1 MLHTLQRA
9 PAQSDT
15 APAEIGRHVSREYV
29 VPTRARPM
37 ADMLTPYS
45 ESADLLRARLA
56 TPLTEHTVLVVD
68 DHDFSLD
75 AVARSLTLD
84 GHTVF
89 VAKNGLQAL
98 TLLRARSFDLV
109 LLDIMMPEVSGFQV
123 LEQCRSDPQLQH
135 IPIVVI
141 SGNDDLDSVVRCV
154 EMGAADYLFKPFDH
168 VLFKARVD
176 ACLEKKRLRD
186 QEQAYIRQLKA
197 EQEKSERLLLNVLPA
212 PIAARL
218 KQDQG
223 IIAEQFDDVTV
234 LFADIVDFTTL
245 AARVTPT
252 ELVGVLNEIFS
263 LFDELAEQHEL
274 EKIKTIGDAYMVVG
288 GLPVTRADHA
298 EAIADMALDMRLA
311 MARFNAEHSELFSMR
326 IGISSGP
333 AVAGVIG
340 TAKFAY
346 DLWGDTV
353 NTASRME
360 SHGLPGHIQV
370 SAATYKRLRE
380 AYRFTARGLINV
392 KGKGAMRTYL
402 LDGKKVPR
410 RSKEVADC
418 RLQIVRSL
426 S

>member
-1 MLHTLQRA
+1 MLHTLKHRTPGQTDIM
-9 PAQSDT
+9 PVE
-15 APAEIGRHVSREYV
+15 PGRHGAQEFV
-29 VPTRARPM
+29 VPPRARPSVEIL
-37 ADMLTPYS
+37 APYD
-45 ESADLLRARLA
+45 EPAELVRARLA
-56 TPLTEHTVLVVD
+56 TPLTGHTVLVVD
-68 DHDFSLD
+68 DHDFSRD

-84 GHTVF
+84 GHTV
-89 VAKNGLQAL
+89 VAAKNGRQAL
-98 TLLRARSFDLV
+98 TLLRARPFDLV
-109 LLDIMMPEVSGFQV
+109 LLDIMMPEVNGFQV
-123 LEQCRSDPQLQH
+123 LEQCRADSQLRH

-154 EMGAADYLFKPFDH
+154 EMGAEDYLLKPFDH

-218 KQDQG
+218 KHDQG
-223 IIAEQFDDVTV
+223 VIAEQFDDVSV
-234 LFADIVDFTTL
+234 LFADIVDFTAL
-245 AARVTPT
+245 AARITPT
-252 ELVGVLNEIFS
+252 ELVGLLNQIFS
-263 LFDELAEQHEL
+263 LFDQLAEQHGL

-288 GLPVTRADHA
+288 GLPVARADHA
-298 EAIADMALDMRLA
+298 EAVADMALA
-311 MARFNAEHSELFSMR
+311 MQRAIARFNAERSELFTMR

-370 SAATYKRLRE
+370 SAATYKRLRK
-380 AYRFTARGLINV
+380 AYRFTARGRIDV
-392 KGKGAMRTYL
+392 KGKGAMRAYL
-402 LDGKKVPR
+402 LERKKSPR
-410 RSKEVADC
+410 RSSH
-418 RLQIVRSL
+418 IHS
-426 S
+426 

>member
-1 MLHTLQRA
+1 MLHTYKHHA
-9 PAQSDT
+9 PGQIDVV
-15 APAEIGRHVSREYV
+15 PAEPGRHGAKEFV
-29 VPTRARPM
+29 VPPRAQPGVDIL
-37 ADMLTPYS
+37 APYD
-45 ESADLLRARLA
+45 EPAELLRARLA

-68 DHDFSLD
+68 DHDFSRD

-84 GHTVF
+84 GHTV
-89 VAKNGLQAL
+89 VAAKNGRQAL
-98 TLLRARSFDLV
+98 ALLRARPFDLV
-109 LLDIMMPEVSGFQV
+109 LLDIMMPEVNGFQV
-123 LEQCRSDPQLQH
+123 LEQCRADSQLRH

-154 EMGAADYLFKPFDH
+154 EMGAADYLLKPFDY

-186 QEQAYIRQLKA
+186 QEQAYIRLLKA

-218 KQDQG
+218 KHNQG

-245 AARVTPT
+245 AARITPT
-252 ELVGVLNEIFS
+252 KLVGVLNQIFS
-263 LFDELAEQHEL
+263 LFDRLAERHGL

-288 GLPVTRADHA
+288 GLPVERTDHA
-298 EAIADMALDMRLA
+298 EAVAEMALDMRRA
-311 MARFNAEHSELFSMR
+311 IACFSDEHGELFMMR

-340 TAKFAY
+340 TTKFAY
-346 DLWGDTV
+346 DIWGDTV

-360 SHGLPGHIQV
+360 SHGLPGKIQV
-370 SAATYKRLRE
+370 SAATYKRLCKT
-380 AYRFTARGLINV
+380 YHFTARGRIDI
-392 KGKGAMRTYL
+392 KGKGALRAYL
-402 LDGKKVPR
+402 LERKKSPR
-410 RSKEVADC
+410 RSK
-418 RLQIVRSL
+418 
-426 S
+426 

>member
-1 MLHTLQRA
+1 MLQTLKHRSPGQG
-9 PAQSDT
+9 DVM
-15 APAEIGRHVSREYV
+15 PAEPGRHGAKEFV
-29 VPTRARPM
+29 VPSRVRPTVDIP
-37 ADMLTPYS
+37 ASYDEAAELV
-45 ESADLLRARLA
+45 RARLGTA
-56 TPLTEHTVLVVD
+56 LTEHTVLVVD
-68 DHDFSLD
+68 DHDFSRD

-84 GHTVF
+84 GHTV
-89 VAKNGLQAL
+89 VAAKNGRQAL
-98 TLLRARSFDLV
+98 TLLRARPFDLV
-109 LLDIMMPEVSGFQV
+109 LLDIMMPEINGFEV
-123 LEQCRSDPQLQH
+123 LEQCRADSQLRQ

-154 EMGAADYLFKPFDH
+154 EMGAADYLLKPFDH

-176 ACLEKKRLRD
+176 ACLEKKRMHD
-186 QEQAYIRQLKA
+186 KEQAYIRQLKA
-197 EQEKSERLLLNVLPA
+197 EQEKSERLLLNILPA

-218 KQDQG
+218 KHDQG

-234 LFADIVDFTTL
+234 LFADIVDFTRL
-245 AARVTPT
+245 AARITPT
-252 ELVGVLNEIFS
+252 ELVGVLNQIFS
-263 LFDELAEQHEL
+263 LFDQLAEQHGL

-288 GLPVTRADHA
+288 GLPVARADHA
-298 EAIADMALDMRLA
+298 EAVADMALDMRRA
-311 MARFNAEHSELFSMR
+311 IDCFNAEHGELFTMR

-370 SAATYKRLRE
+370 SAATYKRLRNT
-380 AYRFTARGLINV
+380 YRFTARGRIDV

-402 LDGKKVPR
+402 LERKKAPR
-410 RSKEVADC
+410 RRK
-418 RLQIVRSL
+418 
-426 S
+426 

>member
-1 MLHTLQRA
+1 MLHTFKHRSPGQA
-9 PAQSDT
+9 DVMPVE
-15 APAEIGRHVSREYV
+15 PGRHGGQELL
-29 VPTRARPM
+29 VPPRARP
-37 ADMLTPYS
+37 AVEILPPHDEPAELV
-45 ESADLLRARLA
+45 RARLA

-68 DHDFSLD
+68 DHDFSRD

-84 GHTVF
+84 GHSVIA
-89 VAKNGLQAL
+89 AKNGRQAL
-98 TLLRARSFDLV
+98 ALLRARPFDLV
-109 LLDIMMPEVSGFQV
+109 LLDIMMPEVNGFQV
-123 LEQCRSDPQLQH
+123 LEQCRGDSQLRH

-154 EMGAADYLFKPFDH
+154 EMGAEDYLLKPFDH

-218 KQDQG
+218 KHNQG

-234 LFADIVDFTTL
+234 LFADIVDFTSL
-245 AARVTPT
+245 ASHITPT
-252 ELVGVLNEIFS
+252 ELVGVLNQIFS
-263 LFDELAEQHEL
+263 LFDCLAEQHGL

-288 GLPVTRADHA
+288 GLPVARADHA
-298 EAIADMALDMRLA
+298 EAVAEMALDMRRA
-311 MARFNAEHSELFSMR
+311 IARFNGERRQCFTMR

-360 SHGLPGHIQV
+360 SHGLPGHIHV
-370 SAATYKRLRE
+370 SAATYKRLRKT
-380 AYRFTARGLINV
+380 YSFTARGRIDV

-402 LDGKKVPR
+402 LERKKLPR
-410 RSKEVADC
+410 RSS
-418 RLQIVRSL
+418 QIIS
-426 S
+426 

>member
-1 MLHTLQRA
+1 M
-9 PAQSDT
+9 P
-15 APAEIGRHVSREYV
+15 
-29 VPTRARPM
+29 
-37 ADMLTPYS
+37 TPYS
-45 ESADLLRARLA
+45 ESANPLRARLA

-68 DHDFSLD
+68 DHDFSRD

-89 VAKNGLQAL
+89 VAKNGQQAL

-109 LLDIMMPEVSGFQV
+109 LLDIMMPEVNGFQV

-218 KQDQG
+218 KQEQG

-263 LFDELAEQHEL
+263 LFDQLAEQHQL

-288 GLPVTRADHA
+288 GLPVARADHA
-298 EAIADMALDMRLA
+298 EAVADMALDMRRA
-311 MARFNAEHSELFSMR
+311 MTRFNAEHSELFTMR

-340 TAKFAY
+340 RAKFAY

-380 AYRFTARGLINV
+380 AYRFTARGLIDV

-402 LDGKKVPR
+402 LNRKKRPPHEQY
-410 RSKEVADC
+410 SSGAEC
-418 RLQIVRSL
+418 RG
-426 S
+426 

>member
-1 MLHTLQRA
+1 M
-9 PAQSDT
+9 
-15 APAEIGRHVSREYV
+15 
-29 VPTRARPM
+29 RARPK
-37 ADMLTPYS
+37 ADMLTPYG
-45 ESADLLRARLA
+45 ESADLVRARLA
-56 TPLTEHTVLVVD
+56 TPLTGHTVLVVD
-68 DHDFSLD
+68 DHDFSRD
-75 AVARSLTLD
+75 AVARGLTLD

-89 VAKNGLQAL
+89 VAKNGHQAL
-98 TLLRARSFDLV
+98 TLLRTLPFDLM
-109 LLDIMMPEVSGFQV
+109 LLDIMMPELNGFQE
-123 LEQCRSDPQLQH
+123 LEQCCSDPQLRH

-223 IIAEQFDDVTV
+223 VIAEQFDDVTV

-245 AARVTPT
+245 AARSTPT
-252 ELVGVLNEIFS
+252 ELVGMLNQIFS
-263 LFDELAEQHEL
+263 LFDQLAEQNGL

-288 GLPVTRADHA
+288 GLPVARTDHA
-298 EAIADMALDMRLA
+298 EAVADMALDMRRA
-311 MARFNAEHSELFSMR
+311 MARFNAEQGELFTMR

-340 TAKFAY
+340 TTKFAY

-360 SHGLPGHIQV
+360 SHGLPGQIQV
-370 SAATYKRLRE
+370 SAATYKRLRKTH
-380 AYRFTARGLINV
+380 YFTARGLVDV

-402 LDGKKVPR
+402 LERKIAPR
-410 RSKEVADC
+410 RSSYVN
-418 RLQIVRSL
+418 S
-426 S
+426 

>member
-1 MLHTLQRA
+1 MLHTFNQRA
-9 PAQSDT
+9 PGQSDVV
-15 APAEIGRHVSREYV
+15 PAEPGRHGAKEFV
-29 VPTRARPM
+29 VPLRARP
-37 ADMLTPYS
+37 AVDLPAPYD
-45 ESADLLRARLA
+45 ESAELVRARLA
-56 TPLTEHTVLVVD
+56 VPLTEHTVLVVD
-68 DHDFSLD
+68 DHDFSRD

-89 VAKNGLQAL
+89 VAKNGRQAL
-98 TLLRARSFDLV
+98 TLLRERPFDLV
-109 LLDIMMPEVSGFQV
+109 LLDIMMPEVNGFQV
-123 LEQCRSDPQLQH
+123 LEQCRADPQLRH

-141 SGNDDLDSVVRCV
+141 SANSDLDSVVRCV

-186 QEQAYIRQLKA
+186 QEQAYMRQLKA

-218 KQDQG
+218 KHDQG

-263 LFDELAEQHEL
+263 LFDQLVEQHAL

-288 GLPVTRADHA
+288 GLPVPRADHA
-298 EAIADMALDMRLA
+298 EAVADMALDMRRA
-311 MARFNAEHSELFSMR
+311 IAGFNAEHGELFTMR

-340 TAKFAY
+340 TTKFAY

-360 SHGLPGHIQV
+360 SHGLAGHIQV
-370 SAATYKRLRE
+370 SAATYKRLRKT
-380 AYRFTARGLINV
+380 YRFTARGRIDV

-402 LDGKKVPR
+402 LERKKAPR
-410 RSKEVADC
+410 RSEYIADC
-418 RLQIVRSL
+418 RL
-426 S
+426 

>member
-1 MLHTLQRA
+1 
-9 PAQSDT
+9 
-15 APAEIGRHVSREYV
+15 
-29 VPTRARPM
+29 
-37 ADMLTPYS
+37 MLTPYG
-45 ESADLLRARLA
+45 ESAELVRARLA
-56 TPLTEHTVLVVD
+56 TPLTEYTILVVD
-68 DHDFSLD
+68 DHDFSRD
-75 AVARSLTLD
+75 AVARSLTFD

-89 VAKNGLQAL
+89 VAKNGRQAL
-98 TLLRARSFDLV
+98 ALLRARPFDLV
-109 LLDIMMPEVSGFQV
+109 LLDIMMPELNGFQV
-123 LEQCRSDPQLQH
+123 LEQCRGDPQLQH

-234 LFADIVDFTTL
+234 LFADIVDFTML
-245 AARVTPT
+245 AARITPT

-263 LFDELAEQHEL
+263 LFDQLAEQHEL

-298 EAIADMALDMRLA
+298 EAVANMALDMRRA
-311 MARFNAEHSELFSMR
+311 MARFNAEHGELFTMR

-340 TAKFAY
+340 TTKFAY

-380 AYRFTARGLINV
+380 AYRFTARGLIDV
-392 KGKGAMRTYL
+392 KGKGPMRTYL
-402 LDGKKVPR
+402 LDRKKAPR
-410 RSKEVADC
+410 RSSHINSRSRTLIADC
-418 RLQIVRSL
+418 RLQIAD
-426 S
+426 